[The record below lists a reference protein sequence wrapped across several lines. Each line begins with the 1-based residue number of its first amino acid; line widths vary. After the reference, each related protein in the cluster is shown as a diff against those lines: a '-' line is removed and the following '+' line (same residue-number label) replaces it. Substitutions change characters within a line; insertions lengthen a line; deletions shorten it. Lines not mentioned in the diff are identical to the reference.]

1 MARSFFTRGPY
12 VPTDAR
18 RDRNARVIAARK
30 ARGEVIDPVAVDG
43 PSIARTFWG
52 KSWCAHLESYSDYE
66 TRLPRGRAYLKQ
78 GAVIHLALTPA
89 RIDALVQG
97 SELYTVTIDVVPL
110 AKPRWEALV
119 QACSGRIESA
129 VALLQGKLSDAV
141 MRIVTDRDTGLFPAP
156 EEIVL
161 HCSCPDHAIMCKHVA
176 ATLYGIGARLD
187 DRPELLFVL
196 RAVDAMD
203 LIGSAMP
210 TVGASR
216 KRATGLARGELS
228 EVFGIAIDESP
239 ASKRRQRRT

>member
-1 MARSFFTRGPY
+1 MARFFSRGPY
-12 VPTDAR
+12 VSTDAQ

-30 ARGEVIDPVAVDG
+30 SRGEAIDPVVVED
-43 PSIARTFWG
+43 ARITHTFWG
-52 KSWCAHLESYSDYE
+52 KAWCTHLESYSDYA
-66 TRLPRGRAYLKQ
+66 TRLPRGRSYLRQ

-110 AKPRWEALV
+110 AKPRWDSLV
-119 QACSGRIESA
+119 RACSGRIEST

-141 MRIVTDRDTGLFPAP
+141 MRIVTDRETGLFPAP
-156 EEIVL
+156 SEIAL
-161 HCSCPDHAIMCKHVA
+161 ACTCPDHAVMCKHVA

-196 RAVDAMD
+196 RAVDAID
-203 LIGSAMP
+203 LIGAAMP
-210 TVGASR
+210 TIGASR

-228 EVFGIAIDESP
+228 EVFGIAIDEDLVQKRP
-239 ASKRRQRRT
+239 KRRR